1 MESDADLL
9 TRWET
14 VKIQQANLKK
24 RKQNT
29 RTSLFIGS
37 LEFTRLSIESE
48 LRERKLLADPFEENK
63 S

>member
-48 LRERKLLADPFEENK
+48 LRERKLIEDPFEANK